1 MNFVYMIRDI
11 KENLIVLEKYFV
23 TWIFEISRYL
33 SLLRSLCGI
42 FGTKY
47 RGTHSVAITGFF
59 FHQQLHIRGIYRIY
73 SHWISS
79 NQLFS
84 YSFSKNFKTLL
95 SRNFCQKSVR
105 VNFWNFHSELWKKSV
120 QSLHYTMHVQTLN
133 SNSYVLIL
141 CSLGFKV
148 LSNSTN
154 LIWIMAHFN
163 LLCFEEICF
172 IFWS

>member
-59 FHQQLHIRGIYRIY
+59 FHQQLHSRGIYRIY

-84 YSFSKNFKTLL
+84 YSFSKNYKTLL

-105 VNFWNFHSELWKKSV
+105 VNFRNFPKILTTYLTKRITWIR
-120 QSLHYTMHVQTLN
+120 LFFF
-133 SNSYVLIL
+133 SNEAIFVKTIVDESSYVDGQI
-141 CSLGFKV
+141 
-148 LSNSTN
+148 
-154 LIWIMAHFN
+154 
-163 LLCFEEICF
+163 
-172 IFWS
+172 